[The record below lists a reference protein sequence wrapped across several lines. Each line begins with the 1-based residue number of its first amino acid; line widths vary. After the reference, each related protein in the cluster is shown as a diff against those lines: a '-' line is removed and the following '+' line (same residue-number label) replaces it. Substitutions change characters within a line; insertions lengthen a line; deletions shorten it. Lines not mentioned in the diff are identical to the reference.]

1 MVGEDGEGRG
11 HVKEGREGLGEDLG
25 FHSKSGCCWELSRE
39 PCILIYG
46 CRGHCGCWAGNGALS
61 MGSEREWGDQGPGC
75 CSPPGDDGG
84 QDQGQEKWDYSEI
97 FEARVHRM

>member
-39 PCILIYG
+39 PCIDLWMQG
-46 CRGHCGCWAGNGALS
+46 SLWMLGRQRSAEHGVREGVGRPGARLL
-61 MGSEREWGDQGPGC
+61 Q
-75 CSPPGDDGG
+75 SP
-84 QDQGQEKWDYSEI
+84 
-97 FEARVHRM
+97 R